1 MDTNNLLSVESC
13 NSLLQNYTKRKNCTV
28 SSCTI
33 DPLIGGGLG
42 LIGEHFTVKMRYQSD
57 GNVLETDTFFLKVLN
72 GSSGVIFELAMS
84 LGAYEKEEF
93 WYTLLLKEFS
103 RCGIDITFSPKS
115 YLCQP
120 HFIVLEDLTCR
131 GFKSVSQQNF
141 DLAHCKV
148 ALEILA
154 KFHSSS
160 IIYEEIES
168 KKLGKSYTL
177 IGAYEENLD
186 DKFCGSNKFAKLLNC
201 TFEALAELIDSI
213 PGELDVKKFRKL
225 AESVQNRLKNLSKYK
240 GTLLHGDLWCNNFLF
255 SYNEDGRPSRGMLV
269 DYQFLKYGPPALD
282 VVQLLA
288 SNTRTEFRGEH
299 YGELIAFYYE
309 KFGECFKSKGIDG
322 GKVLPYAQFLEA
334 CDEVKVTV
342 KLLVL
347 ADRSI
352 TNLSA
357 ECFEQVLESDES
369 LRHFMYKDR
378 SKLIIDCFKNN
389 SFYRELLME
398 DITELLAMV

>member
-1 MDTNNLLSVESC
+1 MDTNKLLSVESC

-28 SSCTI
+28 TSCTI
-33 DPLIGGGLG
+33 DPLIGGGQG
-42 LIGEHFTVKMRYQSD
+42 LIGEHFTVKMQYQCE
-57 GNVLETDTFFLKVLN
+57 GNVFEADTFFLKVLN

-120 HFIVLEDLTCR
+120 YFIVLEDMTCR
-131 GFKSVSQQNF
+131 GFKSVNQQDF
-141 DLAHCKV
+141 GLTHCKL
-148 ALEILA
+148 ALETLA

-168 KKLGKSYTL
+168 KKHGKSYTL
-177 IGAYEENLD
+177 IEAYEENLD
-186 DKFCGSNKFAKLLNC
+186 DKFCGSNKFVKLLNC

-213 PGELDVKKFRKL
+213 PGKLDVIKFRNL
-225 AESVQNRLKNLSKYK
+225 AESVQNRLKKLSKYK
-240 GTLLHGDLWCNNFLF
+240 RTLLHGDLWYNNFLF
-255 SYNEDGRPSRGMLV
+255 SHNEDGTPNGSVLI

-282 VVQLLA
+282 VVQLLS
-288 SNTRTEFRGEH
+288 SNTRAEFRSE
-299 YGELIAFYYE
+299 YYAELIAFYYE
-309 KFGECFKSKGIDG
+309 KLEECFKSKEIDG
-322 GKVLPYAQFLEA
+322 EKVLPYAQFLEA

-352 TNLSA
+352 TNLTA
-357 ECFEQVLESDES
+357 DCFEQVFESEEN
-369 LRHFMYKDR
+369 LRQFMYKDR

-389 SFYRELLME
+389 ALYRELLLE
-398 DITELLAMV
+398 DISELLAMV